1 VQSETDRTP
10 VSGKKV
16 LLLAVDINRELEHV
30 KELSKAREKLPC
42 VPPLIKL
49 NFCRFFDCMVIQTR
63 GTTKAKA
70 IKNISLV
77 VLLIFM
83 MNIYI
88 YHDHPFLSSKDEC
101 HEN

>member
-16 LLLAVDINRELEHV
+16 LLLAVDINRELEQV
-30 KELSKAREKLPC
+30 KESSKAREKLPC
-42 VPPLIKL
+42 VLPLIKL
-49 NFCRFFDCMVIQTR
+49 DFRRFFDRMVIQTR

-83 MNIYI
+83 MNIYM
-88 YHDHPFLSSKDEC
+88 S
-101 HEN
+101 